1 MNNKQI
7 GSVRSMNTFSRT
19 VGAVAVA
26 LATAG
31 AVTTQ
36 AEEAINHSL
45 QAVGTNSLAIGA
57 LYSSDITNV
66 SFRVVNRGKG
76 PVIIE
81 RLKPTC
87 SCTTGTAST
96 NPVVPGGEA
105 VITLRFDPN
114 TIKGAFDRG
123 VWVVTDDAETPYLKL
138 MLTGTVKPLFSG
150 VDEKPVSIIAQ
161 EVGTPVTNRFTLVA
175 AGVGILL
182 GSPTI
187 TTNGALRMQVMIA
200 TNMAGTATYEITTV
214 ATSLGLGRQTAEI
227 KLPVIGRP
235 TAEPLVIRFMVV
247 NGLEL
252 SAIPNR
258 FNFSL
263 DNEPQT
269 FRVILRGKTA
279 EMDPAA
285 FTCAP
290 PLEGVTV
297 TAVKGRRPSE
307 LLVRIEVSPKGAEAL
322 YLSKD
327 ASLHVGYPGHMS
339 ATVTFANTA
348 ETDEKSRSRPNRMPS
363 IFSPADPDS
372 KKKFRF

>member
-1 MNNKQI
+1 MK
-7 GSVRSMNTFSRT
+7 TFSHT

-26 LATAG
+26 VAVATVG
-31 AVTTQ
+31 VVTTR
-36 AEEAINHSL
+36 AEEAINHAL

-57 LYSSDITNV
+57 LYSCDITNV
-66 SFRVVNRGKG
+66 SFRVVNRGQA

-96 NPVVPGGEA
+96 NQVAPGGEA

-114 TIKGAFDRG
+114 TINGAFDRG
-123 VWVVTDDAETPYLKL
+123 VWVVTDDAETPYLRL

-150 VDEKPVSIIAQ
+150 VDEKPVSIIAR
-161 EVGTPVTNRFTLVA
+161 EAGAPVTNRFTLVA
-175 AGVGILL
+175 AGAGILL
-182 GSPTI
+182 GSPAI
-187 TTNGALRMQVMIA
+187 TTNGPLRMEVMIA
-200 TNMAGTATYEITTV
+200 TNTAGTATYEITTV
-214 ATSLGLGRQTAEI
+214 ATSLELGRQTAEI

-235 TAEPLVIRFMVV
+235 TAEPLVIRFLVV

-252 SAIPNR
+252 TAIPNR
-258 FNFSL
+258 INFSL
-263 DNEPQT
+263 GNEPQT

-290 PLEGVTV
+290 APEGVTV
-297 TAVKGRRPSE
+297 TAVKGRRPSD

-327 ASLHVGYPGHMS
+327 ASLRLGYPGHMQ
-339 ATVTFANTA
+339 AKVTFATA
-348 ETDEKSRSRPNRMPS
+348 DETEEKAGSRSGRPPS
-363 IFSPADPDS
+363 IFKSTDPDS